1 MEVVLLAIGIVAVSF
16 VALGFNIF
24 FVKGKTFPET
34 EVGKNKDMRR
44 MGIYCVKCEENRKF
58 REAKKKLAA
67 KNINP
72 QNLKI
77 DLSAINKTAPSC

>member
-16 VALGFNIF
+16 IGLGFNIF

-34 EVGKNKDMRR
+34 EVGKNKNMRE
-44 MGIYCVKCEENRKF
+44 MGIFCVKCEEGRKF
-58 REAKKKLAA
+58 REAKRKLAA

-72 QNLKI
+72 QNLTI
-77 DLSAINKTAPSC
+77 DLGALNDTAHA